1 MRLVFSNVGPIREAE
16 LNLSG
21 VVLLYGPHGVGKTA
35 VARALSV
42 ASRLLGRG
50 SVEAREA
57 AALINRDAEKAVV
70 ELGEHAVELAWG
82 HVTVKTGQHEKRLE
96 GDLYAGVGVADIPVI

>member
-1 MRLVFSNVGPIREAE
+1 MLFLNSYNDMDMRLVLRDVGPIGKAE

-21 VVLLYGPHGVGKTA
+21 VVLLYGSHGAGNTT

-57 AALINRDAEKAVV
+57 TSLINCSAEKAVI
-70 ELGEHAVELAWG
+70 ELEEHAVRSWG
-82 HVTVKTGQHEKRLE
+82 GARNCEDGGSTRRR
-96 GDLYAGVGVADIPVI
+96 

>member
-1 MRLVFSNVGPIREAE
+1 VL
-16 LNLSG
+16 LSG
-21 VVLLYGPHGVGKTA
+21 PLGAGKTA

-42 ASRLLGRG
+42 ASRILGRG

-70 ELGEHAVELAWG
+70 ELEEHAVRSWG
-82 HVTVKTGQHEKRLE
+82 GARNCEDGGSTRRR
-96 GDLYAGVGVADIPVI
+96 